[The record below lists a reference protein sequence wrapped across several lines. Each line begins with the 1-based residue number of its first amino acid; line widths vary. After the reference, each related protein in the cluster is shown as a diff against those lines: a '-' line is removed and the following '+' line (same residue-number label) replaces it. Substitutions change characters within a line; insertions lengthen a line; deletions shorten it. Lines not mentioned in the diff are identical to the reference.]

1 MICLVPMFPSWVMV
15 LKLSKKCSFST
26 LARNLKPVEAI
37 FIYASKRSRYVL
49 WEHGNYLL
57 YTMAYCF
64 GDIKVGSRK
73 SFLF

>member
-1 MICLVPMFPSWVMV
+1 MV

-64 GDIKVGSRK
+64 GDIRVGSRK